1 MSRKATASSTHPR
14 TTTDRLGA
22 VFGGQPPSLPR
33 SALLQGTS
41 HRAGSPTD
49 AVPEPSASDSCSLAG
64 LSFDRPATYHQPVA
78 GGRAPERAASAWS
91 VEPWGKESP
100 RLARANPPNKE
111 EETRGSGS
119 AELPP
124 ECERPA
130 EASPVRLLQAHLAH
144 GDANV
149 TRKGS
154 GRQASLDTPPL
165 QVQLQPVARPQVRV
179 LYRFP
184 QPPDRGQLDTV
195 HRRAFVQG

>member
-1 MSRKATASSTHPR
+1 MFPAPFGLASSLPPSPAAAWRTNDASRKATASSTHPR

-124 ECERPA
+124 ECKSALKRACECVERTAPA
-130 EASPVRLLQAHLAH
+130 EMLRLA
-144 GDANV
+144 
-149 TRKGS
+149 
-154 GRQASLDTPPL
+154 
-165 QVQLQPVARPQVRV
+165 
-179 LYRFP
+179 
-184 QPPDRGQLDTV
+184 
-195 HRRAFVQG
+195 